1 MGYIQQVNKH
11 PQVEQAVLCSPLF
24 EKNPYSFMVL
34 LLLLLLLFISFMYK
48 L

>member
-24 EKNPYSFMVL
+24 EKKS
-34 LLLLLLLFISFMYK
+34 LLFYGFIIIIIIIVYFFHV
-48 L
+48 